1 MLLLP
6 IRKTE
11 QENAANEF
19 DMQMSDRSGSMLP
32 TNQMAMSMN
41 AAAAGPMP
49 PIAPSYMAGEG
60 GLLYWEQ
67 NCF

>member
-11 QENAANEF
+11 QENAFNEF
-19 DMQMSDRSGSMLP
+19 ETPMSEMSGSMLP

-41 AAAAGPMP
+41 AAAAGPVP
-49 PIAPSYMAGEG
+49 TIAPTYMSGEG
-60 GLLYWEQ
+60 GLLY
-67 NCF
+67 